1 MNDVVIRKASLK
13 DASNMAELDRI
24 CFAQPWSRQAFEEEL
39 NDNSAAFYLV
49 AEVSGTIIGYVGQW
63 EIVGE
68 GHITNVAV
76 HPGYRNLGI
85 GTKMLRELIGLSS
98 EKGIGC
104 HTLEVRKSNEEAIS
118 LYKKFGFKIAGI
130 RKEYYA
136 DNLEDALIL
145 WRGL

>member
-1 MNDVVIRKASLK
+1 MKDVVIRKALLK
-13 DASNMAELDRI
+13 DASSMAELDRI
-24 CFAQPWSRQAFEEEL
+24 CFTQPWSIQAFKEEL
-39 NDNSAAFYLV
+39 NDSSAAFYLV

-85 GTKMLRELIGLSS
+85 GTKMLGELISLSS
-98 EKGIGC
+98 KKGIGC

-118 LYKKFGFKIAGI
+118 LYKKLGFKIAGI